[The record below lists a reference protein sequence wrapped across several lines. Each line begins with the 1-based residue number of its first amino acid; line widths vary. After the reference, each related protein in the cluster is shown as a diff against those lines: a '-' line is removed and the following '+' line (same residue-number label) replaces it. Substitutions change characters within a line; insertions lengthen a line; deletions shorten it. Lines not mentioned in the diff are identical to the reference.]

1 MQTKREKINWKKMCS
16 MTDSNGFAK
25 MNKTEK
31 KKLTNLRTL

>member
-25 MNKTEK
+25 MNKTK
-31 KKLTNLRTL
+31 KKN